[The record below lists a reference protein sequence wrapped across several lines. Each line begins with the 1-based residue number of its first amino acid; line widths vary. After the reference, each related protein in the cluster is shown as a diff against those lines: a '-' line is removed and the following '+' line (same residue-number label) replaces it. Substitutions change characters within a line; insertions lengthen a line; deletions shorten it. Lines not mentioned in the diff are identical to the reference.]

1 MTPAEESWNSLRNWT
16 SLVSLW
22 RTWLERVSYL
32 LLSPSFSFPT
42 PLFCYPSLSSSVTF
56 CLWLS
61 SGEFGEVY
69 RGSLR
74 LPGKERIVVA
84 IKTLKSTYSDSQWW
98 NFLREAT
105 IMGQFNHPNIVRLE
119 GVVTKSKSECVW
131 ESAGMRAETG
141 TFLRPFLVS
150 LLSERLFWEKTG
162 IVMSEKEEGRRAMD
176 FQQSPEAVLGEIF

>member
-1 MTPAEESWNSLRNWT
+1 MTPAEGCWNSLRNWM
-16 SLVSLW
+16 SLVLRW
-22 RTWLERVSYL
+22 RMWLERVSYL
-32 LLSPSFSFPT
+32 SLSPSFSSPT
-42 PLFCYPSLSSSVTF
+42 LLFCCLLLSSSVTF
-56 CLWLS
+56 CLFLS

-119 GVVTKSKSECVW
+119 GVVTKSKSVCERVLEW
-131 ESAGMRAETG
+131 GQKPAHFSG
-141 TFLRPFLVS
+141 
-150 LLSERLFWEKTG
+150 LS
-162 IVMSEKEEGRRAMD
+162 
-176 FQQSPEAVLGEIF
+176 

>member
-1 MTPAEESWNSLRNWT
+1 MTPAEGYWSSLRNWM

-22 RTWLERVSYL
+22 RMWLERVSYL
-32 LLSPSFSFPT
+32 LLSPSFSSPT
-42 PLFCYPSLSSSVTF
+42 LLVCCLFLGSLVTF
-56 CLWLS
+56 CLWWS

-74 LPGKERIVVA
+74 LPGRERIVVA

-119 GVVTKSKSECVW
+119 GVVTKSKGVREKARDW
-131 ESAGMRAETG
+131 EQKLARFLGLSSTARCQRGRAGGRQALSRQPRAEN
-141 TFLRPFLVS
+141 
-150 LLSERLFWEKTG
+150 ER
-162 IVMSEKEEGRRAMD
+162 GRRGVD
-176 FQQSPEAVLGEIF
+176 LQQC

>member
-1 MTPAEESWNSLRNWT
+1 MTFR
-16 SLVSLW
+16 
-22 RTWLERVSYL
+22 
-32 LLSPSFSFPT
+32 
-42 PLFCYPSLSSSVTF
+42 
-56 CLWLS
+56 LWLF

-119 GVVTKSKSECVW
+119 GVVTKSKNVW
-131 ESAGMRAETG
+131 EG
-141 TFLRPFLVS
+141 
-150 LLSERLFWEKTG
+150 
-162 IVMSEKEEGRRAMD
+162 
-176 FQQSPEAVLGEIF
+176 VLE

>member
-1 MTPAEESWNSLRNWT
+1 MKPYVDLQPYDDPSRGVLEFTKELD
-16 SLVSLW
+16 VSCV
-22 RTWLERVSYL
+22 TMENVIGEGEL
-32 LLSPSFSFPT
+32 LLFLSFGFPT
-42 PLFCYPSLSSSVTF
+42 LLFCCLSLSSSVTF
-56 CLWLS
+56 YLWLS

-119 GVVTKSKSECVW
+119 GVVTKSKSECVG
-131 ESAGMRAETG
+131 ESPGMRAETG
-141 TFLRPFLVS
+141 TFLRP
-150 LLSERLFWEKTG
+150 
-162 IVMSEKEEGRRAMD
+162 
-176 FQQSPEAVLGEIF
+176 